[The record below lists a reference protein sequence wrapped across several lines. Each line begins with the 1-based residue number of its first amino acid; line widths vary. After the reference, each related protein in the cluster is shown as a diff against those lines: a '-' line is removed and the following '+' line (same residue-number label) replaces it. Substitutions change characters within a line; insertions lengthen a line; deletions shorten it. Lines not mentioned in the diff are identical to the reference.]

1 MSQSGDEL
9 DAAQQLRR
17 RDVPIGV
24 VMVAMSVAVWWP
36 SFTLGVYGEIFF
48 GQLMSIWAAATAAFV
63 FVLVERRPVGG
74 RLVRAF
80 LLLLPSLWL
89 LLMFTLNDEE
99 QDLFAVIVDLGAILA
114 VLVGLP
120 FTLWILVR
128 IVWPDFAHNTTT
140 GSKWLI
146 TSVVLGIAATSFVLG
161 LVQDR
166 FLTCEDFVLS
176 GNTAPADCTPAPPD

>member
-1 MSQSGDEL
+1 MGKSAEDL
-9 DAAQQLRR
+9 DAAQKQR

-36 SFTLGVYGEIFF
+36 SFTLGAYGEIFF
-48 GQLMSIWAAATAAFV
+48 DQLMAIWAAATAAFV

-99 QDLFAVIVDLGAILA
+99 QDFFVIIVDLGAILA
-114 VLVGLP
+114 VLIGLP
-120 FTLWILVR
+120 FTLWVLVR
-128 IVWPDFAHNTTT
+128 IVWPDFAHNTR
-140 GSKWLI
+140 GADRWLI
-146 TSVVLGIAATSFVLG
+146 TVVVLGIAMASFMLG
-161 LVQDR
+161 LAQDR
-166 FLTCEDFVLS
+166 FLTCEDFVIS
-176 GNTAPADCTPAPPD
+176 GNTAPTDCTPAPPD

>member
-1 MSQSGDEL
+1 MGQSGNEL
-9 DAAQQLRR
+9 DAAQQQHR

-48 GQLMSIWAAATAAFV
+48 DQLMAIWAAATAAFV

-74 RLVRAF
+74 RLMRAF

-99 QDLFAVIVDLGAILA
+99 QDFFVVIVDLGAILA

-120 FTLWILVR
+120 FTLWVLVR
-128 IVWPDFAHNTTT
+128 IVWPDFAHNTTI
-140 GSKWLI
+140 GDRWLI
-146 TSVVLGIAATSFVLG
+146 TSVVLGIALASFALG
-161 LVQDR
+161 FFQDR
-166 FLTCEDFVLS
+166 FLTCEDFLIS
-176 GNTAPADCTPAPPD
+176 GNTAPPDCTPEPSD